1 MKYLKLACFSLY
13 IFGFYPLLLSNTAAA
28 QVIAGGL
35 GTRVN
40 GSAFGSC
47 TAGSCAISGGSK
59 SGSNLLHR
67 LSSFDT
73 RERISDI
80 RLNTQGLGNVII
92 GVTNGS
98 GTYLNKPLSLSS
110 PANLFLLSPGGIWM
124 GSGAKITNVQSLL
137 LTTALGMQLGRNY
150 FDVLGTRKGDVHL
163 LNQGPNLNFSEL
175 STPDGNPY
183 SLGLMGSGSIV
194 LEGGLISVDRNLLLN
209 ATGGNLLTVSGHGTK
224 LYAGSSIW
232 LAGHQVDLNDV
243 AITAGQPGQWG
254 LIDVRSSANQD
265 AAQKG
270 SIHLDSSLLK
280 GQQILLSSGNISLD
294 KSRLEAP
301 KGWIQLAANNL
312 SGPGKGISISNSVLD
327 VSAYSL
333 ADLSAPA
340 LKSDPA
346 EFESIRITYPRIGLF
361 SNQDVYI
368 SNNSQIN
375 ASLNVAT
382 SLNNNSLGEGLD
394 MFIIADRSGFVYVKA
409 KGKISLDSS
418 TVSTDSSSTMAGQ
431 IYLQADGKEQLG
443 GINVENS
450 SLFSRYGAGDGRI
463 TLTSAGGIAIKASIF
478 DVSTNRFPIING
490 EKTVMYEDFAFPLV
504 FYGGKIIL
512 YSSDESKS
520 IHINENSSL
529 LARSSTAG
537 GGLESPL
544 LSLNQN
550 NLSGR
555 YGSLQ
560 SFSITNAAGTGGEIN
575 IFSKGGINTENSGLS
590 VSSGDPPHE
599 NISGSIALISDSQSG
614 IELRHSS
621 LEAMA
626 GKPLDISNK
635 ESQAGLIYL
644 GTSGN
649 ILVDHTFILAD
660 NLNDADISDF
670 CSACAYPLIGINT
683 FANSLIIRDSTLRA
697 DYAKAPASISI
708 EYSGINLFAANNNYI
723 IDEKSFF
730 GPQPLKNA
738 DTFFSIEALKEIAEK
753 DVIRQLASM
762 ENSYQIT
769 SIARVADKNQNL
781 SATQFIPTNQSQQ
794 NSLLSSLNSQSVSIN
809 INQDT
814 ASSKFMESQNRS
826 MIETAK
832 ALGLTPGSGKLRSIA
847 ELQQRL
853 SLASKLSASSQPL
866 APIRQAQ
873 TSELAG
879 LRGSIIQP
887 YSPAIL
893 HLQRDD
899 QASGKTRISAI
910 LLTAQGEPISR
921 SSEVARA
928 DLDAWISGI
937 QRQLSRRSALPDRA
951 KDPAQQLTRALIEP
965 LLPSLRQQGITAL
978 LLEVDRGL
986 QAIPYGALPVQ
997 VQGRDALLGDLYAIT
1012 ITPSLGLIDLDPGQK
1027 NQQLNPGQPSNG
1039 QPSNGQPSKNS
1050 QMLLA
1055 GASQFSN
1062 GLAPLPMVR
1071 QELQA
1076 LGQENP
1082 SQLLLNEAFTPAA
1095 LMDKAL
1101 ASQVGQLHIATH
1113 VSFMPGQASTGLLY
1127 TPTEALSLAELGRRL
1142 RSRSSGNPLELI
1154 TLSACLTALGDEKSE
1169 LGFVGMA
1176 LQAGA
1181 RSGLGSLWEV
1191 DDTAT
1196 AAFYIQLYRY
1206 LKWGLAKDQALQATR
1221 QAFLHGEV
1229 KLVGDRLVG
1238 PNQLTGQSKSTLVRG
1253 LSREEQTLFS
1263 QGLSHP
1269 YYWAGMILT
1278 GSPW

>member
-1 MKYLKLACFSLY
+1 
-13 IFGFYPLLLSNTAAA
+13 
-28 QVIAGGL
+28 
-35 GTRVN
+35 
-40 GSAFGSC
+40 
-47 TAGSCAISGGSK
+47 
-59 SGSNLLHR
+59 
-67 LSSFDT
+67 
-73 RERISDI
+73 
-80 RLNTQGLGNVII
+80 
-92 GVTNGS
+92 VTNGS
-98 GTYLNKPLSLSS
+98 GTYLNKPLRLSD
-110 PANLFLLSPGGIWM
+110 PANLFLLSPGGIWI
-124 GSGAKITNVQSLL
+124 GSGAKITNAQNLL

-150 FDVLGTRKGDVHL
+150 FDVLSTRKGDVNS

-175 STPDGNPY
+175 NTADGNPY

-209 ATGGNLLTVSGHGTK
+209 ATGGNLRTVSGYGTK

-243 AITAGQPGQWG
+243 AITTGQPGQWG

-265 AAQKG
+265 TARKG
-270 SIHLDSSLLK
+270 YIHLDSSILK
-280 GQQILLSSGNISLD
+280 GQQILITSDDISLN
-294 KSRLEAP
+294 KSKIEAP
-301 KGWIQLAANNL
+301 KGWIQLVANN
-312 SGPGKGISISNSVLD
+312 SFDPTKGLSISNSVLD

-333 ADLSAPA
+333 EDISAPA
-340 LKSDPA
+340 LKSDA
-346 EFESIRITYPRIGLF
+346 EEFESIRITYPKIGLF
-361 SNQDVYI
+361 SNRDIYI
-368 SNNSQIN
+368 SNNSTIS
-375 ASLNVAT
+375 ASLNIAPF
-382 SLNNNSLGEGLD
+382 LDGNPLGKGLD
-394 MFIIADRSGFVYVKA
+394 MFKIADRSGFVFLKA
-409 KGKISLDSS
+409 KGKVFLGSS
-418 TVSTDSSSTMAGQ
+418 TLSTDSSSTVAGQ
-431 IYLQADGKEQLG
+431 IYLQADGQDQLG
-443 GINVENS
+443 GIYVENS
-450 SLFSRYGAGDGRI
+450 NLFSRYGAGDGRI
-463 TLTSAGGIAIKASIF
+463 TLNSAGGIDIKASTF

-490 EKTVMYEDFAFPLV
+490 EKTVMYEDLVLPLAFN
-504 FYGGKIIL
+504 GGKIIL
-512 YSSDESKS
+512 HNNDESKS
-520 IHINENSSL
+520 ININENTSL

-544 LSLNQN
+544 LNLNQN
-550 NLSGR
+550 ELSGR
-555 YGSLQ
+555 YGSLP
-560 SFSITNAAGTGGEIN
+560 SFSITNDSETGGKIN
-575 IFSKGGINTENSGLS
+575 IFSKGGINTKNAGLS

-599 NISGSIALISDSQSG
+599 NISGSIRLVSDSQSG

-644 GTSGN
+644 ATSGN

-670 CSACAYPLIGINT
+670 CSVCAYPLIGMNS

-697 DYAKAPASISI
+697 NYARTPASISK
-708 EYSGINLFAANNNYI
+708 EYSGINLFAAKKEYI
-723 IDEKSFF
+723 IDDKSFF
-730 GPQPLKNA
+730 GPLPLKGA
-738 DTFFSIEALKEIAEK
+738 DTFFSIGALNEIAEK
-753 DVIRQLASM
+753 DVIRQLASV

-769 SIARVADKNQNL
+769 SLSRVTDKNQNL
-781 SATQFIPTNQSQQ
+781 SAAQFIPTNQSQQ
-794 NSLLSSLNSQSVSIN
+794 NTLLSSRNSQSVSIN
-809 INQDT
+809 IDQDT
-814 ASSKFMESQNRS
+814 SSSKFMESQNRS
-826 MIETAK
+826 MIETIK
-832 ALGLTPGSGKLRSIA
+832 ALGLNPGIGKLRSIA

-853 SLASKLSASSQPL
+853 SLASKLSASPPPL
-866 APIRQAQ
+866 TPIRQAK
-873 TSELAG
+873 TSELAD
-879 LRGSIIQP
+879 LKGSIVQP
-887 YSPAIL
+887 YTPAIL

-899 QASGKTRISAI
+899 QASAKTRISAI

-937 QRQLSRRSALPDRA
+937 QRRLSRRSPLPGSA
-951 KDPAQQLTRALIEP
+951 KDPAQQLSQTLIEP

-1027 NQQLNPGQPSNG
+1027 NQQLKPGQPSN
-1039 QPSNGQPSKNS
+1039 NG

-1076 LGQENP
+1076 LGQEHP
-1082 SQLLLNEAFTPAA
+1082 SQLLLNEAFTPTA
-1095 LMDKAL
+1095 LMEKAL

-1127 TPTEALSLAELGRRL
+1127 TPTAALSLAELGRSL
-1142 RSRSSGNPLELI
+1142 RSRNSGNPLDLI
-1154 TLSACLTALGDEKSE
+1154 TLSACLTALGDEQSE

-1206 LKWGLAKDQALQATR
+1206 LKWGLAKDQALQATQ

-1229 KLVGDRLVG
+1229 RLVGDRLVG
-1238 PNQLTGQSKSTLVRG
+1238 PNQLTGQSKSTLVSG
-1253 LSREEQTLFS
+1253 LSQEERTLFS

-1278 GSPW
+1278 GIPW

>member
-1 MKYLKLACFSLY
+1 MKYLKLTCLSLY
-13 IFGFYPLLLSNTAAA
+13 ILGFYPLLLTNTAAA
-28 QVIAGGL
+28 QVTAGGL

-47 TAGSCAISGGSK
+47 TAGSCAISGGSR

-73 RERISDI
+73 RERISDV
-80 RLNTQGLGNVII
+80 RLNTQGLSNIII

-110 PANLFLLSPGGIWM
+110 PANLFLLSPGGVWI
-124 GSGAKITNVQSLL
+124 GSGAKITNAQNLL

-150 FDVLGTRKGDVHL
+150 FDVLGTKTGDVHL

-209 ATGGNLLTVSGHGTK
+209 ATGGNLRTVSGHGIK

-280 GQQILLSSGNISLD
+280 GQQILLSSGNISLN

-301 KGWIQLAANNL
+301 KGWIQLAANN
-312 SGPGKGISISNSVLD
+312 STGPGKGISISNSVLD

-340 LKSDPA
+340 LASDPA

-361 SNQDVYI
+361 SNQDINI

-375 ASLNVAT
+375 ASLNVAAF
-382 SLNNNSLGEGLD
+382 LDDNSLGKELD
-394 MFIIADRSGFVYVKA
+394 MFKIADRSGFVFVKA

-431 IYLQADGKEQLG
+431 IYLQADGKDQLG

-463 TLTSAGGIAIKASIF
+463 TLNSAGGIAIKASTF
-478 DVSTNRFPIING
+478 DVSTNRFPIVNG
-490 EKTVMYEDFAFPLV
+490 EKTAMNQSFDLPLT

-512 YSSDESKS
+512 NNSDESKL
-520 IHINENSSL
+520 IQVNENSSL

-537 GGLESPL
+537 GGLASPL
-544 LSLNQN
+544 LHIGKDDQDLPYGTFG
-550 NLSGR
+550 NL
-555 YGSLQ
+555 L
-560 SFSITNAAGTGGEIN
+560 SFSVGHDYDTGGIVR
-575 IFSKGGINTENSGLS
+575 IVSSGGINITNSGLN
-590 VSSGDPPHE
+590 VSSGDPPYE
-599 NISGSIALISDSQSG
+599 NTSGVISLFSNSQSA
-614 IELRHSS
+614 IELRHAS

-635 ESQAGLIYL
+635 ESKAGFVYL
-644 GTSGN
+644 QTAGN
-649 ILVDHTFILAD
+649 ILLDHTSIRAD

-670 CSACAYPLIGINT
+670 SPQSAYPFIGIYSS
-683 FANSLIIRDSTLRA
+683 ANSLNIRDSTLRA
-697 DYAKAPASISI
+697 DYIKAPISISE
-708 EYSGINLFAANNNYI
+708 EYNGINLYATKDYI
-723 IDEKSFF
+723 IDDKNIF
-730 GPQPLKNA
+730 GPQPLKYGSP
-738 DTFFSIEALKEIAEK
+738 FSTPDLTEIAEK
-753 DVIRQLASM
+753 DLIRQLTSL

-769 SIARVADKNQNL
+769 SLSRVTDKNQNL
-781 SATQFIPTNQSQQ
+781 SAAQFTPANQAQQ
-794 NSLLSSLNSQSVSIN
+794 NTLLSSRNYQSVSIN
-809 INQDT
+809 IDQDT
-814 ASSKFMESQNRS
+814 SSSRFMESQNRS
-826 MIETAK
+826 MIETIK
-832 ALGLTPGSGKLRSIA
+832 ALGLNPSSGKLRSIA
-847 ELQQRL
+847 ELQQKL
-853 SLASKLSASSQPL
+853 SLASKPSASSQLL
-866 APIRQAQ
+866 APIRQVQ
-873 TSELAG
+873 NSDTAG
-879 LRGSIIQP
+879 LRGSRVQT
-887 YSPAIL
+887 YTPAIL

-937 QRQLSRRSALPDRA
+937 QRQLSRRSPLPGSA
-951 KDPAQQLTRALIEP
+951 KDPAQQLSRALIEP

-997 VQGRDALLGDLYAIT
+997 MQGRDALLGDLYAIT

-1027 NQQLNPGQPSNG
+1027 KQQLNPGQPSNG
-1039 QPSNGQPSKNS
+1039 QPSKNG

-1076 LGQENP
+1076 LGQEHP

-1142 RSRSSGNPLELI
+1142 RSRNSGNPLDLI
-1154 TLSACLTALGDEKSE
+1154 TLSACLTALGDEQSE

-1206 LKWGLAKDQALQATR
+1206 LKWGLAKDQALQATQ

-1229 KLVGDRLVG
+1229 RLVGDRLVG
-1238 PNQLTGQSKSTLVRG
+1238 PNQLTGQSKSTLVSV
-1253 LSREEQTLFS
+1253 LSREEQTLFA